1 MYTPLGIGQEVLSGG
16 YQDGYIL
23 TGPSQYESSQKLN
36 NSDIVH
42 FDTASQVQTSGS
54 GIYEESLMLHSCGAA
69 ASGVT
74 CGVDSLD
81 AEGANFSTVPYC

>member
-1 MYTPLGIGQEVLSGG
+1 M
-16 YQDGYIL
+16 
-23 TGPSQYESSQKLN
+23 K

-54 GIYEESLMLHSCGAA
+54 GIYEESMVLHSSGAA
-69 ASGVT
+69 SSGVT